1 MSREKRREME
11 SYLGFYLLS
20 FLALT
25 KTAHTVEQTPP
36 FVRAQSGQS
45 ATITCIGGSEDFDG
59 LYLRRRFIQQSQVLY
74 VHKSGTITVE
84 KNYTDR
90 VKTERDAKK
99 RIVTISNLTE
109 SDTDG
114 YFCEFGGLDMKTGKL
129 LNITATGTL
138 IVVQDEVKEVTCPP
152 VDPNPPSSSL
162 QLTPTL
168 MIVTSLAAVCVLILC
183 IVALIIWQLPNIKKC
198 FAKQRSQQAVQ
209 DTVYEEMAKSRYS
222 H

>member
-1 MSREKRREME
+1 ME

-25 KTAHTVEQTPP
+25 KTAHTVKQTPP
-36 FVRAQSGQS
+36 FVRVQPGQS
-45 ATITCIGGSEDFDG
+45 ATITCIGGSEDSDG
-59 LYLRRRFIQQSQVLY
+59 VYLRRRFSQTSQVLY
-74 VHKSGTITVE
+74 VHKLGTMTIG

-90 VKTERDAKK
+90 MKTEGDTKK
-99 RIVTISNLTE
+99 LILTISNLTE
-109 SDTDG
+109 SDSDG
-114 YFCEFGGLDMKTGKL
+114 YFCEFGGLDMKTGNVF
-129 LNITATGTL
+129 NIPATGTL
-138 IVVQDEVKEVTCPP
+138 ILVQDEVKKVTCPP

-183 IVALIIWQLPNIKKC
+183 IVALIIWQLPNIKTC
-198 FAKQRSQQAVQ
+198 FAKQRSQQATH

-222 H
+222 C